1 MAWVALAAFGAFGA
15 CAAPERAAP
24 GDRPGP
30 IDEQPADSVVLE
42 EDDDSPDGLALADA
56 ERAWLDGDYLAA
68 ASHSDSLSRAWS
80 RRPGVDDRS
89 VRRLA
94 RLLLAR
100 AKDVE
105 AVDQFLY
112 HPSALDESWR
122 AEMRAAVG
130 RMSLEE
136 LDGLARRVTRD
147 ERAMG
152 IVRAEQAWALARSG
166 DDERARELARDLD
179 PDELHD
185 ADRRKVDDVLSGRV
199 EPAEARIRIGV
210 VVPRSGGF
218 EPVGDQLLEG
228 ARLAAQLYEE
238 ETGVPVE
245 FLVVDESAAV
255 DSVGRGF
262 AAVAPGGFHEPSS
275 LRDTGAEMANG
286 DDDADDDAEGRMDR
300 DARPEV
306 PPAEPEL
313 AGIIGPITTDGLRA
327 AAAARRAPGLM
338 VVSPTASED
347 SGLPP
352 HTYSLW
358 DRARRDSLE
367 SSTLANWTV
376 SAFQSGR
383 IGALHPDDESGRRRA
398 RIFREIAES
407 AGFEW
412 VGGQAYSADS
422 TTHEAQIAALAE
434 ADPDFVYTIV
444 DGPRQVL
451 QVAPQLHFYGLRG
464 RIILV
469 SQDWTHPVVAR
480 RLDEPFSDY
489 RVAAVYFEREGNA
502 EWERFAAAWDET
514 YRRSLPENAFGA
526 LGYDA
531 AWLIL
536 RSVSEPTLVRP
547 AAIARTLTR
556 VSRARGATGEYSFDS
571 ESRRLRRSARV
582 WMILRSELT
591 EPDADAI
598 LEWSIEM
605 REQERERLERE
616 AEEEARRRGS
626 AP

>member
-1 MAWVALAAFGAFGA
+1 MAWVALAAVGAFGA

-42 EDDDSPDGLALADA
+42 EDDDSPDGLALAEA
-56 ERAWLDGDYLAA
+56 ERAWLDDDYLAA
-68 ASHSDSLSRAWS
+68 AAHTDSLSRAWS

-100 AKDVE
+100 AEDVE

-136 LDGLARRVTRD
+136 LDRLARRVTRD
-147 ERAMG
+147 ERALG

-179 PDELHD
+179 PDDLHD
-185 ADRRKVDDVLSGRV
+185 TDRRKVDDVLSGRV

-245 FLVVDESAAV
+245 FVVVDESAAV

-275 LRDTGAEMANG
+275 SRDTGAEAATG
-286 DDDADDDAEGRMDR
+286 DDDEVARVDR
-300 DARPEV
+300 DARREV
-306 PPAEPEL
+306 PPAEAGL
-313 AGIIGPITTDGLRA
+313 AGVIGPITTDGLRA

-338 VVSPTASED
+338 IVSPTASED

-352 HTYSLW
+352 HIYSLW

-367 SSTLANWTV
+367 STTLANWLV

-398 RIFREIAES
+398 RIFREIAEN

-422 TTHEAQIAALAE
+422 TTHESQIAALAD
-434 ADPDFVYTIV
+434 ADPDFVYTVV

-489 RVAAVYFEREGNA
+489 RVAAVYFERKGNA

-547 AAIARTLTR
+547 AAIARTMTR
-556 VSRARGATGEYSFDS
+556 VSRARGATGEYSFDP
-571 ESRRLRRSARV
+571 ENRRLSRSARV
-582 WMILRSELT
+582 WMILHSELT

-598 LEWSIEM
+598 LEWSIET
-605 REQERERLERE
+605 RDQERERLERE

>member
-1 MAWVALAAFGAFGA
+1 MAWVALAAVGAFGA
-15 CAAPERAAP
+15 CAAPERTTP

-42 EDDDSPDGLALADA
+42 EDDDSPEGLALAEA

-68 ASHSDSLSRAWS
+68 AAHTDSLSRAWT

-100 AKDVE
+100 AEDVE

-122 AEMRAAVG
+122 TEMRAAVG
-130 RMSLEE
+130 RMSLDE

-147 ERAMG
+147 ERALG
-152 IVRAEQAWALARSG
+152 IVRAERAWALARSG

-179 PDELHD
+179 PDDLHD
-185 ADRRKVDDVLSGRV
+185 ADRRKVEDVLSGRV
-199 EPAEARIRIGV
+199 EPAEARIRLGV

-228 ARLAAQLYEE
+228 ARLAAELYEE
-238 ETGVPVE
+238 ESGVPVE
-245 FLVVDESAAV
+245 LVVLDESAAV
-255 DSVGRGF
+255 DSVGSGF
-262 AAVAPGGFHEPSS
+262 AALAPSAFHEPAA
-275 LRDTGAEMANG
+275 LRETVEGAEDEDGDGG
-286 DDDADDDAEGRMDR
+286 DDGGVRADR
-300 DARPEV
+300 DALREA

-313 AGIIGPITTDGLRA
+313 AGVIGPITTDGLRA

-338 VVSPTASED
+338 VVSPTASDD

-352 HTYSLW
+352 HIYSLW

-367 SSTLANWTV
+367 STTLANWLV

-383 IGALHPDDESGRRRA
+383 VGALHPDDESGRRRA
-398 RIFREIAES
+398 RIFRDIAEG

-422 TTHEAQIAALAE
+422 TTHEAQIAALAG

-489 RVAAVYFEREGNA
+489 RVAAVYFEREDNA

-531 AWLIL
+531 AWLLL
-536 RSVSEPTLVRP
+536 RSVSEPRLVRP
-547 AAIARTLTR
+547 AAIARTLSR
-556 VSRARGATGEYSFDS
+556 VSRARGATGEFSFDPDG
-571 ESRRLRRSARV
+571 RRLSRSARV
-582 WMILRSELT
+582 WMILHSELT
-591 EPDADAI
+591 EPDPDAI
-598 LEWSIEM
+598 LEWSIET
-605 REQERERLERE
+605 REQERQRLERE
-616 AEEEARRRGS
+616 AEEEARRRDS
-626 AP
+626 TP

>member
-1 MAWVALAAFGAFGA
+1 LALVALAA
-15 CAAPERAAP
+15 CAAPERTTP

-30 IDEQPADSVVLE
+30 IDVQPADSVVLE
-42 EDDDSPDGLALADA
+42 EDDDSPEGLALAEA
-56 ERAWLDGDYLAA
+56 ERAWLAGEFLAA
-68 ASHSDSLSRAWS
+68 AEQTDSLSRAWS

-100 AKDVE
+100 AEDVE
-105 AVDQFLY
+105 AVDQFLR

-122 AEMRAAVG
+122 AEMRTAVG
-130 RMSLEE
+130 RMSLDE

-147 ERAMG
+147 DGALG

-166 DDERARELARDLD
+166 DDERARQVARDLD
-179 PDELHD
+179 PDELHE
-185 ADRRKVDDVLSGRV
+185 ADRRKVEDVLGGRA
-199 EPAEARIRIGV
+199 EPAEARVRIAV

-218 EPVGDQLLEG
+218 EPVGEQLLEG
-228 ARLAAQLYEE
+228 ARLAADLYEA

-245 FLVVDESAAV
+245 LTIVDESAVV
-255 DSVGRGF
+255 DSMGPGF
-262 AAVAPGGFHEPSS
+262 AAIAPGAFHEPSA
-275 LRDTGAEMANG
+275 LRAAAAAAAEEGDAGEDGDGA
-286 DDDADDDAEGRMDR
+286 DEGVEGERRETAASDP
-300 DARPEV
+300 D
-306 PPAEPEL
+306 L
-313 AGIIGPITTDGLRA
+313 AGVIGPITTEGLRA
-327 AAAARRAPGLM
+327 AAAARRAPGLL
-338 VVSPTASED
+338 VLSPTASDD

-352 HTYSLW
+352 HAYSLW

-367 SSTLANWTV
+367 SMTLANWLV

-383 IGALHPDDESGRRRA
+383 VGALHPDDESGRRRS

-412 VGGQAYSADS
+412 AGGQAYAPDS
-422 TTHEAQIAALAE
+422 TTYQMQIDALAD

-451 QVAPQLHFYGLRG
+451 QIAPQLHFYGLRG

-502 EWERFAAAWDET
+502 EWERFASAWDEA

-531 AWLIL
+531 ARLIL

-547 AAIARTLTR
+547 AAVARTVTR
-556 VSRARGATGEYSFDS
+556 FSRARGATGEFSFDP
-571 ESRRLRRSARV
+571 EGRRLERSARV

-598 LEWSIEM
+598 LEWSIET

-616 AEEEARRRGS
+616 AEEEARRRGE
-626 AP
+626 AR

>member
-1 MAWVALAAFGAFGA
+1 M
-15 CAAPERAAP
+15 
-24 GDRPGP
+24 
-30 IDEQPADSVVLE
+30 S

-56 ERAWLDGDYLAA
+56 ERAWLDGDYVAA
-68 ASHSDSLSRAWS
+68 AVQTDSLSRAWT

-100 AKDVE
+100 AEDVE
-105 AVDQFLY
+105 AVDQLLR

-122 AEMRAAVG
+122 AEMRRAVG
-130 RMSLEE
+130 RMSLDE

-147 ERAMG
+147 ARALG

-166 DDERARELARDLD
+166 DDERARELARTLD

-210 VVPRSGGF
+210 IVPRSGGF

-228 ARLAAQLYEE
+228 ARLATELYEE

-245 FLVVDESAAV
+245 LVVVDESAAV
-255 DSVGRGF
+255 DSVGSGF
-262 AAVAPGGFHEPSS
+262 AAVSPGGFHEPST
-275 LRDTGAEMANG
+275 LRDTAE
-286 DDDADDDAEGRMDR
+286 DAEDR
-300 DARPEV
+300 DAPAADDRV
-306 PPAEPEL
+306 ASAADDRGMTPAEAEL
-313 AGIIGPITTDGLRA
+313 AGVIGPITTDGLRA
-327 AAAARRAPGLM
+327 AAVARRAPGLM
-338 VVSPTASED
+338 VVSPTASDD

-352 HTYSLW
+352 HMYSLW

-367 SSTLANWTV
+367 STTLANWLASTFE
-376 SAFQSGR
+376 AGR
-383 IGALHPDDESGRRRA
+383 VGALHPDDESGRRRT
-398 RIFREIAES
+398 RIFRDIAEG

-422 TTHEAQIAALAE
+422 TTHETQIAALTE

-502 EWERFAAAWDET
+502 EWERFASAWDEA

-547 AAIARTLTR
+547 AAIARAMTR
-556 VSRARGATGEYSFDS
+556 VSRARAATGEFSFEP
-571 ESRRLRRSARV
+571 ESRRLSRSARV
-582 WMILRSELT
+582 WMILHSELT
-591 EPDADAI
+591 EPDPDAI
-598 LEWSIEM
+598 LEWSLET

-616 AEEEARRRGS
+616 AEEEARRRGET
-626 AP
+626 P